1 MKVLVISV
9 HPDDET
15 LGCGGTLLKHYQKND
30 ELFWLILTGVSKQEG
45 YSDTFIQDRERQI
58 LKVSQEYNF
67 SNTINLE
74 YPTRK
79 LHLVDLSDIIN
90 KIYEVV
96 QKYKPEIVYTVNR
109 SDIHTDHQI
118 AAKSV
123 MSATKSF
130 RNSCIRRILMYECIS
145 ETEMS
150 PGFIENAFIP
160 NVFTDISPFLEKK
173 IEIMKLYKS
182 ELQISPMPRS
192 IENLKALAKF
202 RGATVSVDYAEAFML
217 IREIN

>member
-15 LGCGGTLLKHYQKND
+15 LGCGGTLLKHFEKND
-30 ELFWLILTGVSKQEG
+30 ELFWLILTGVSKKEG
-45 YSDTFIQDRERQI
+45 YSNAFIQDREKQI
-58 LKVSQEYNF
+58 LKVSQEYHF

-90 KIYEVV
+90 NIYKTI
-96 QKYKPEIVYTVNR
+96 QKYKPEIVYSVNR

-118 AAKSV
+118 AAKSII
-123 MSATKSF
+123 SAAKSF
-130 RNSCIRRILMYECIS
+130 RNSFIKRFLMYECIS

-160 NVFTDISPFLEKK
+160 NVFTDISSFIDKK
-173 IEIMKLYKS
+173 IDIMKIYES
-182 ELQISPMPRS
+182 ELQLSPMPRS
-192 IENLKALAKF
+192 IENIKALAKF
-202 RGATVSVDYAEAFML
+202 RGATVSVDFAEAFML